1 MIAEP
6 GNVLV
11 LNKEESLGRLL
22 SLISISVGV
31 ALAIAKILVGIHAHS
46 ASVLSDGLE
55 ASGDVLSS
63 TMVYAGLLLASKP
76 PDAEHPYGHG
86 RYETLAGL
94 AVGAILLLAGAA
106 ILWHSGTS
114 AERGHTL
121 PSYALY
127 PLFASILLKIA
138 LAFSKFRVGRHIA
151 SISLEADAWH
161 DLTDLLSTS
170 IALIAVLLTL
180 IDPLRF
186 APADRVGSLII
197 GILILFLSVRV
208 VRQTIDQ
215 LVDTMPEPE
224 KVADIR
230 HSALGVKGTL
240 GIEKCYAR
248 RTGLKYHVDLHLEVD
263 PQMTVQKSHDIATE
277 VRFRIKRDLP
287 WVADVLVHVEPS
299 PLVTERG
306 AWRGASYGK

>member
-1 MIAEP
+1 
-6 GNVLV
+6 L
-11 LNKEESLGRLL
+11 
-22 SLISISVGV
+22 
-31 ALAIAKILVGIHAHS
+31 
-46 ASVLSDGLE
+46 
-55 ASGDVLSS
+55 
-63 TMVYAGLLLASKP
+63 
-76 PDAEHPYGHG
+76 
-86 RYETLAGL
+86 
-94 AVGAILLLAGAA
+94 
-106 ILWHSGTS
+106 
-114 AERGHTL
+114 
-121 PSYALY
+121 
-127 PLFASILLKIA
+127 
-138 LAFSKFRVGRHIA
+138 A

>member
-138 LAFSKFRVGRHIA
+138 LAFSKFRVG
-151 SISLEADAWH
+151 
-161 DLTDLLSTS
+161 
-170 IALIAVLLTL
+170 
-180 IDPLRF
+180 
-186 APADRVGSLII
+186 
-197 GILILFLSVRV
+197 
-208 VRQTIDQ
+208 
-215 LVDTMPEPE
+215 
-224 KVADIR
+224 
-230 HSALGVKGTL
+230 
-240 GIEKCYAR
+240 
-248 RTGLKYHVDLHLEVD
+248 
-263 PQMTVQKSHDIATE
+263 
-277 VRFRIKRDLP
+277 
-287 WVADVLVHVEPS
+287 
-299 PLVTERG
+299 
-306 AWRGASYGK
+306 